1 MENKYQN
8 GKIYKVVDNG
18 YNKTYYGSTIEQL
31 CKRIGKHRGHYKEYK
46 KGNEHRVTV
55 YDIFDEFGVENCKIE
70 LVELYP
76 CNSISELKRREG
88 EVIRDNECVNK
99 VIAGRTVNEWK
110 RDNIDRIHEI
120 AKNYRQR
127 NYDKCIERSREAYRQ
142 NREHAL
148 QHKKEYYSQNV
159 EVIQQ
164 RNKMRYD
171 IKRDEILEQKKDY
184 YRHNKDVINEKQ
196 KEKTLC
202 SVCNSYIRKR
212 DMNHHLK
219 TLKH

>member
-55 YDIFDEFGVENCKIE
+55 YDVFDEFGVENCKIE

-76 CNSISELKRREG
+76 CSSITELRRREG

-99 VIAGRTVNEWK
+99 IIAGRTNKEWIQ
-110 RDNIDRIHEI
+110 DNIERVREL
-120 AKNYRQR
+120 NR
-127 NYDKCIERSREAYRQ
+127 NHRMRHHDKYIERGRRLYTE
-142 NREHAL
+142 NRE
-148 QHKKEYYSQNV
+148 K
-159 EVIQQ
+159 
-164 RNKMRYD
+164 
-171 IKRDEILEQKKDY
+171 ILEEKKTY
-184 YRHNKDVINEKQ
+184 HIKHREQRCAREK
-196 KEKTLC
+196 
-202 SVCNSYIRKR
+202 
-212 DMNHHLK
+212 
-219 TLKH
+219 